1 MLPTLYRFSIGAR
14 FAFERLH
21 NPERT
26 LLGLSLLAWL
36 ASLLAVTWNEIP
48 VLCISSPTLAAR
60 LGAGIDILLQPGRIL
75 NEIVAWLTMI
85 LAMMFPLLLHPV
97 RHVALRSFRRRRGRA
112 IACFLAGY
120 AGVWLAAGL
129 LASVAMLTIISSGL
143 LTVQIVGAASFTIA
157 AVWQFSR
164 TRRLALRRCHR
175 TVPLVPW
182 GWKADLEC
190 LRFGVTQ
197 GRDCLIVCGPA
208 MLAILTEHNVLLC
221 ATLAILLFIER
232 GRSDASSFP
241 LAGMLASIAA
251 ARSVFVLIG

>member
-1 MLPTLYRFSIGAR
+1 MLLTLYRFSIGAR

-60 LGAGIDILLQPGRIL
+60 LGAGIDILVQPGRIL

-129 LASVAMLTIISSGL
+129 LASVA
-143 LTVQIVGAASFTIA
+143 APAS
-157 AVWQFSR
+157 
-164 TRRLALRRCHR
+164 
-175 TVPLVPW
+175 
-182 GWKADLEC
+182 
-190 LRFGVTQ
+190 
-197 GRDCLIVCGPA
+197 
-208 MLAILTEHNVLLC
+208 
-221 ATLAILLFIER
+221 
-232 GRSDASSFP
+232 
-241 LAGMLASIAA
+241 
-251 ARSVFVLIG
+251 